1 MILLQSSWC
10 HPHGAM
16 VMACSRGQDGMLG
29 VQRTFS
35 PWGALNSLS
44 FSWIGPDCQ
53 MHIYIQYIYSEKD
66 LSGPTTN
73 VSQRLAVGRV
83 GIESRERSVL
93 TRVPGRKRGTVPLL
107 QSLPIPVLSNNIT
120 IQNRESLC
128 LLSLSE
134 LGVGFEKKTEESER
148 WGILVVRNQDF
159 SLSEVEAFGC
169 QRKFKVRSCSC
180 AETETWCTVQTWT
193 GHASNDRVFGQNC
206 STRQVYDEGA
216 KEVALSVVNGI
227 NSSIFAYGQT
237 SSGKTYTMTGITE
250 CAVSD
255 IYDYVERHRDREF
268 KLKFSAMEIYNEALR
283 DLLSSDSAPLRLLD
297 DPERGTVVD
306 KLTEE
311 TLRDRNHL
319 QELLSICEA
328 QRQIGE
334 TALNETSSRSHQI
347 LRLTIESSARK
358 FVGAENSSSL
368 AATVSFVDLAGSE
381 RASQTLSEGTRL
393 KEGCHINRSLLT
405 LGTVIRKLS
414 KGRNVHIPYRDSK
427 LTRILQNSL
436 GGNARTAIICTMSPA
451 RSHIEQSRN
460 TLLFASCAKE
470 VSTNAHVNVVMSD
483 KILVKHLQRELARL
497 ESELRSLE
505 LNHAANDSTGLLK
518 EKELLIEKM
527 DKEIKDLT
535 QQRDLAHSQIEDLLK
550 SIGEDQSK
558 QSMESDQISEHQV
571 QNTWSDEPSA
581 SESSDMPNSHCLDLD
596 LTTCSSSQYSDHDN
610 GLNSRGDSLQLP
622 ENSENHFPSDDA
634 SSILSTN
641 TPIFVGPNPCQGQMI
656 THGSLEQ
663 KIQDMKK
670 TIESL
675 FSMYPLEPS
684 LCFTEADKSSSRS
697 LRLNRSRSCRS
708 VIMTIQSPLFDEA
721 EQGESILPNGLDKD
735 FPGRPEGFLPK
746 LAEMEFGDGMKK
758 FSRQDSRTSVRSVS
772 MDEKAQNVK
781 TSGEWDTNSAHN
793 FVAKLNEM
801 AEVQSAMELGDD
813 TVMETTP
820 DADDTAGKNKVD
832 RDTKQDASKSLSWA
846 LEFKRQQREIIAL
859 WDTCNVPLVHRT
871 YFFLLFKGN
880 KLDSVYMEVELR
892 RLYFLKESFSHGSGA
907 VKDDQ
912 PLTLASSKRAL
923 NREREM
929 LIKQVQKRFSRQEM
943 ETIYQKWGIDL
954 DSKQRKLQL
963 VRRIWSDIRDMNHIR
978 ESAALVA
985 KEDRGREKKTQT
997 TVGAK
1002 HMATLLST
1010 PLSRPTLL
1018 PPYAPQRSADALS
1031 EIKALTAFKLN
1042 LHDPLGALDGWN
1054 SSTPSAPCD
1063 WRGILC
1069 YNGRCSLLRA
1079 VYLHY
1084 NSFSGGLPPALT
1096 NLTNL
1101 QVLNVAHNFLSGGIP
1116 GNLPRNLR
1124 YLDLSSNA
1132 FSGNI
1137 PANFSVASSL
1147 QLINLSFNQF
1157 SGGVPA
1163 SIGEL
1168 QQLQYLWLDSNQLY
1182 GTIPSAISNCSSLLH
1197 LSAEDN
1203 ALKGLIPATLGAIPK
1218 LRVLSLSRNEL
1229 SGSVPA
1235 SMFCNVSANPPTLV
1249 IVQLGVLEV
1258 LDLQENHIH
1267 GVFPSW
1273 LTEVSTLRIL
1283 DLSGNF
1289 FSGVLP
1295 IEIGNLLRLEEL
1307 RVANNSLQG
1316 EVPREI
1322 QKCSLLQV
1330 LDLEGNRF
1338 SGQLPP
1344 FLGALTSLKTLSL
1357 GRNHFSGSIPA
1368 SFRNLSQLEVLNL
1381 SENNLIGDVL
1391 EELLLLSNL
1400 SILNLSF
1407 NKFYGEVWSNI
1418 GDLSSLQ
1425 ELNMSGCGF
1434 SGRLPKSIGSLMKLA
1449 TLDLS
1454 KQNMSGE
1461 LPLEIFGLPNLQVVA
1476 LQENLFSGDVPEG
1489 FSSLLSMRYLNLSS
1503 NAFSG
1508 EVPAT
1513 FGFLQSLVVL
1523 SLSQN
1528 HVSSVIPSELG
1539 NCSDLEALE
1548 LRSNRLSGE
1557 IPGELSRLSHLKELD
1572 LGQNNLTGEIPED
1585 ISKCSSMTSLLL
1597 DANHLS
1603 GPIPDSLSKLS
1614 NLTMLNLS
1622 SNRFSGVIPVNFS
1635 GISTLKYLN
1644 LSQNNLEGEIPKMLG
1659 SQFTD
1664 PSVFAMNP
1672 KLCGKPLKEEC
1683 EGVTKRKRRKLILL
1697 VCVAVGGATL
1707 LALCCC
1713 GYIFSLLRWRKKLRE
1728 GAAGE
1733 KKRSPA
1739 PSSGGE
1745 RGRGSGENGGP
1756 KLVMFNNKITYAE
1769 TLEATRQ
1776 FDEENVLSR
1785 GRYGLV
1791 FKASFQDGMVL
1802 SIRRLPDGS
1811 IEENTFRKEAESL
1824 GKVKHRNLT
1833 VLRGYYAGPPD
1844 VRLLVYDYMPNGNL
1858 ATLLQEAS
1866 HQDGHVLNWPMRHLI
1881 ALGIA
1886 RGLSFLH
1893 SVSMVHGDV
1902 KPQNVLFDADFEA
1915 HLSDFGLDRLTI
1927 PTPAEPSS
1935 STTPIGSLGYVSP
1948 EAALTGEATKEAD
1961 VYTFGIVLLE
1971 ILTGRKPVMFTQD
1984 EDIVKWVKKQLQ
1996 SGQISELLEPGLL
2009 EIDPESSEWEEF
2021 LLGVKVGLLC
2031 TAPDPLDRPSMSDI
2045 VFMLEGCRVGP
2056 DIPSSADPTSL
2067 PSPCEGSQLVV

>member
-1 MILLQSSWC
+1 MILLQSSWG

-44 FSWIGPDCQ
+44 FSWIGPDCH
-53 MHIYIQYIYSEKD
+53 MWIQY
-66 LSGPTTN
+66 LGLPNAHLPGPTTN

-120 IQNRESLC
+120 IQSRESLC

-148 WGILVVRNQDF
+148 WVILVVRNQGIGTQRDRGEDF

-193 GHASNDRVFGQNC
+193 DHASDDRVFGQNC
-206 STRQVYDEGA
+206 STREVYDEGA

-250 CAVSD
+250 YAVSD

-347 LRLTIESSARK
+347 LRLTIESSAHK

-483 KILVKHLQRELARL
+483 KILVKHLQREMARL

-505 LNHAANDSTGLLK
+505 LNHAANDSTALLK

-641 TPIFVGPNPCQGQMI
+641 TPIFVGPNPCQGW
-656 THGSLEQ
+656 E
-663 KIQDMKK
+663 K
-670 TIESL
+670 TIQGLDRNTEDDTSL
-675 FSMYPLEPS
+675 PCPEEKDGKLALTVAGDKDAISS
-684 LCFTEADKSSSRS
+684 HDKSSSRS

-721 EQGESILPNGLDKD
+721 EQGESILPNGLDED

-793 FVAKLNEM
+793 FVAKLYEM

-820 DADDTAGKNKVD
+820 DADDTAGKIK
-832 RDTKQDASKSLSWA
+832 
-846 LEFKRQQREIIAL
+846 
-859 WDTCNVPLVHRT
+859 T

-929 LIKQVQKRFSRQEM
+929 LIKQVQKRFSRKEM

-963 VRRIWSDIRDMNHIR
+963 ARRIWSDIRDMNHIR

-1063 WRGILC
+1063 WRAFSVTMAEFGNFAYLVS
-1069 YNGRCSLLRA
+1069 NSCSLLRA

-1249 IVQLGVLEV
+1249 IVQLGFNAFTGIFKPQNATFFSVLEV

-1289 FSGVLP
+1289 FSGILP

-1316 EVPREI
+1316 GVPREI

-1338 SGQLPP
+1338 
-1344 FLGALTSLKTLSL
+1344 
-1357 GRNHFSGSIPA
+1357 
-1368 SFRNLSQLEVLNL
+1368 QLEVLNL

-1508 EVPAT
+1508 
-1513 FGFLQSLVVL
+1513 
-1523 SLSQN
+1523 
-1528 HVSSVIPSELG
+1528 ELG

-1713 GYIFSLLRWRKKLRE
+1713 GYIFSLLRWRKTLRE

-1961 VYTFGIVLLE
+1961 VYSFGIVLLE
-1971 ILTGRKPVMFTQD
+1971 ILT
-1984 EDIVKWVKKQLQ
+1984 
-1996 SGQISELLEPGLL
+1996 ELLEPGLL

-2067 PSPCEGSQLVV
+2067 PSPV